1 MLAEVRVALDVPPG
15 RYEGIVVEDVATIQ
29 IPAQPITLDVDAT
42 CRQARVP
49 APIGGPRGSAIAVVR
64 RWSATVEQ
72 SVGFDVDVQ
81 SVGALGIFSSGSN
94 GVMSPDSTA
103 PGVFYLCPAPCPAA
117 PTQNCPMDDIRG
129 ILLKTDPTIDVF
141 RAPLTEGQLLHFH
154 TGPRSDQDWAYS
166 VRLQMAAP

>member
-141 RAPLTEGQLLHFH
+141 RAPLTEGQLLHFQ